1 MALIKLI
8 GGKDYTQRL
17 KHQLLASV
25 GLLVVGAVGL
35 VCYFWL
41 VPDSGLP
48 DFARGFYLGA
58 VLGITASA
66 LITLVRCVYLLK
78 NPEARQKAKV
88 KDTDERSQTI
98 RYKSFAI
105 AGGVTF
111 FTSAAALFVVLPF
124 SVAAFWG
131 VLGTMALFGVSFA
144 VSNLVLERRM

>member
-25 GLLVVGAVGL
+25 GLLLVGAVGL

-41 VPDSGLP
+41 VPDSGLA
-48 DFARGFYLGA
+48 DFSRGFYLGA
-58 VLGITASA
+58 VLGITAAA
-66 LITLVRCVYLLK
+66 LITLVRCAYLLK

-111 FTSAAALFVVLPF
+111 FTSAAALFVVLPV

-144 VSNLVLERRM
+144 VANLVLERKM

>member
-35 VCYFWL
+35 VCYFRL
-41 VPDSGLP
+41 VPDSGLA

-66 LITLVRCVYLLK
+66 LITLARCAYLLK
-78 NPEARQKAKV
+78 NPEARRKAKV

-144 VSNLVLERRM
+144 VSNLVLERKM

>member
-25 GLLVVGAVGL
+25 GLLLVGAVGL

-41 VPDSGLP
+41 VPKGALE
-48 DFARGFYLGA
+48 DFAEGFYLGA

-66 LITLVRCVYLLK
+66 LITLARCAYLLK

-111 FTSAAALFVVLPF
+111 FTSAAALFAVLPF